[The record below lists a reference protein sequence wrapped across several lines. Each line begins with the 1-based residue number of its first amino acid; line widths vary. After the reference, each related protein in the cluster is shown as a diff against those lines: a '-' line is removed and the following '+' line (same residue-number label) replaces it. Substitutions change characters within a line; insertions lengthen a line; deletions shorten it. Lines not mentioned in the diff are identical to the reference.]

1 MDIFDCSCVRTVCFS
16 ALTLG
21 DAVHNKTADT
31 LCACLSVQ
39 RVHTAVWPQHVATEK
54 NQTEMEILLC
64 VDVRSLSDT
73 IYTRLWC

>member
-31 LCACLSVQ
+31 RLSVQ

-54 NQTEMEILLC
+54 N
-64 VDVRSLSDT
+64 
-73 IYTRLWC
+73 